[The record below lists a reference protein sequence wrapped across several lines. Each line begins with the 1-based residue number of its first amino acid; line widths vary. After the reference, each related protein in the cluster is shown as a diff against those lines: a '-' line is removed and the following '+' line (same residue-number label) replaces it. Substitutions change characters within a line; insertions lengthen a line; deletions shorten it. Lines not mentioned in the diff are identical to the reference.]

1 MKFGLWSRFA
11 ILTADA
17 ATSQPPTNSP
27 PPTSLPHHPYIMTGI
42 EILGAFAAG
51 LQIADSVWGVCSRM
65 LDKPNDT
72 KALALLKTDAQM
84 LSLKLK
90 SQELNV
96 KDGTLDAYRR
106 LRMQLD
112 IIVADIGQL
121 KGRNVCLKAATALK
135 LYKPQFREKF
145 DHATNE
151 FQVKM
156 WLETRKTA
164 DEVEQKLETMTN
176 MLDEMKVT
184 AEPSEGTTE
193 RESSFAQLREM
204 MEKLSEDI
212 KAHEKTAQQL
222 RQAMT
227 EQPPCLTDVITHLER
242 SIRSDGDA
250 TREKIEESTG
260 IIMNH
265 IDDRVHLNDS
275 LTRIKSELL
284 PNPSSLHWNDRT
296 ERGSNCRLWS
306 LDNNSS
312 NLPQP
317 NAQYE
322 GIALVANGLET
333 IENVYG
339 KRHIA
344 DDIDQHI
351 QERKRQRA
359 NDVSPFFGL
368 AKRGNHVQELRVF
381 IPPDMQ
387 EFFNGLETDVRT
399 ELVRSSQRLGQESQ
413 YAFYDQ
419 ICRQKALTI
428 PKIHL
433 LENMERA
440 MLACNTEQLDVTLGF
455 FVPHVIDTRTFLYK
469 LHINI
474 TA

>member
-1 MKFGLWSRFA
+1 
-11 ILTADA
+11 
-17 ATSQPPTNSP
+17 
-27 PPTSLPHHPYIMTGI
+27 
-42 EILGAFAAG
+42 
-51 LQIADSVWGVCSRM
+51 M

-90 SQELNV
+90 LQELNV
-96 KDGTLDAYRR
+96 EDGTLDAYRR

-112 IIVADIGQL
+112 IIVADIGKL
-121 KGRNVCLKAATALK
+121 KGRNACLKAATALK

-176 MLDEMKVT
+176 MMDEMKVT
-184 AEPSEGTTE
+184 AEPSESTTDQE
-193 RESSFAQLREM
+193 NSSAQLREM

-212 KAHEKTAQQL
+212 KSHEKTAQRL
-222 RQAMT
+222 RQAMA
-227 EQPPCLTDVITHLER
+227 EQPHGLTDVISHLER
-242 SIRSDGDA
+242 SIRSDGDT
-250 TREKIEESTG
+250 TREKIEESTV
-260 IIMNH
+260 IIVNH
-265 IDDRVHLNDS
+265 IDERVHLNDS

-284 PNPSSLHWNDRT
+284 PNPSSLRWSDKI

-306 LDNNSS
+306 LDSNSS
-312 NLPQP
+312 LEAQP
-317 NAQYE
+317 SAQYE
-322 GIALVANGLET
+322 GIDLVANSLET
-333 IENVYG
+333 LENVYG

-344 DDIDQHI
+344 DDVDQHI
-351 QERKRQRA
+351 QERKRQRV
-359 NDVSPFFGL
+359 NDVSAYFGL
-368 AKRGNHVQELRVF
+368 AKRGNHFEELREF

-387 EFFNGLETDVRT
+387 EFFNRLPTDVRT
-399 ELVRSSQRLGQESQ
+399 ELVRSSQRFGQESR

-419 ICRQKALTI
+419 IYRQKAITI

-433 LENMERA
+433 LENMKRA
-440 MLACNTEQLDVTLGF
+440 MLACNTEHLDVTLGF
-455 FVPHVIDTRTFLYK
+455 FVPHVIDSRTFLYK
-469 LHINI
+469 IDINT